1 MRKVI
6 TAVLTVFNVLAITAA
21 PSEQY
26 LRYIAVWKDV
36 AVQQQLD
43 YGIPASIT
51 MAQALLESAAGTSEL
66 AVNAR
71 NHFGIKCAD
80 DWMGDVYRYD
90 DDAKGE
96 CFRVYGDAAESFR
109 DHSLFLQRP
118 RYRTLFDIPVTD
130 YQSWAHRLK
139 ECGYATDP
147 SYAHK
152 LIKIIQD
159 YQLDSLYQTVSPTQS
174 DKQRGAATNTATPSK
189 PVLSYQKEAIA
200 TFTSDPEPE
209 YIEPLTAAKEKEL
222 LFLTHA
228 KKKVNGR
235 SYITAAE
242 GDSYANIA
250 FRLNVPERSLRVWN
264 DALGRNLQV
273 GDRVFL
279 GLKKAYGPKEKVAI
293 WVSPGEST
301 WYVSQREGVQLRKML
316 ELNGLDITVRSFR
329 TRQQILL
336 RKVKE

>member
-1 MRKVI
+1 MKKLIIVALTI
-6 TAVLTVFNVLAITAA
+6 CTTIAVSAA
-21 PSEQY
+21 GQPSEQY
-26 LRYIAVWKDV
+26 LRYIATWKAV
-36 AVQQQLD
+36 AVQQQID

-51 MAQALLESAAGTSEL
+51 MAQALLESGAGTSEL
-66 AVNAR
+66 ALNAR

-96 CFRVYGDAAESFR
+96 CFRVYGDAAESFK
-109 DHSLFLQRP
+109 DHSRFLKRP
-118 RYRTLFDIPVTD
+118 RYSTLFEIPVTD
-130 YQSWAHRLK
+130 YERWAQRLK

-147 SYAHK
+147 NYAHK

-159 YQLDSLYQTVSPTQS
+159 YQLDSLYQTPTALNQNQVPS
-174 DKQRGAATNTATPSK
+174 TAHNDPK
-189 PVLSYQKEAIA
+189 PVLSYKQEAIA
-200 TFTSDPEPE
+200 TFVAESEPE
-209 YIEPLTAAKEKEL
+209 YIEPLSAAKEKEL
-222 LFLTHA
+222 LLLTHT

-235 SYITAAE
+235 AYITAQE

-250 FRLNVPERSLRVWN
+250 FRLNVPERTLRVWN
-264 DALGRNLQV
+264 DALGRNLKV

-279 GLKKAYGPKEKVAI
+279 GAKKAYGPKEKVAI

-301 WYVSQREGVQLRKML
+301 WAVAQREGVQLKKML
-316 ELNGLDITVRSFR
+316 ELNRIDISVRTFR